1 MLPAVRTGLL
11 ENGDRAE
18 SGDLVGLMEQ
28 RCVAEF
34 NPCVGDEGAGADA
47 DDVADGTAA
56 LAQKRIERQRAGQ
69 AVVPASSGDEK
80 HLGTAEC
87 SQQALDRR
95 RICRPARAGSRA
107 RGCSGV
113 GGGQTTDRQA
123 EAGSKTGE
131 PGMEGSRQEME
142 DSRPPCVVDRRNV
155 TSAVAGGGCG
165 WANQAP
171 LFAVADEPVQIG
183 GKPIGLD
190 IEPSGELRT

>member
-87 SQQALDRR
+87 SQQALDGR
-95 RICRPARAGSRA
+95 RICRAARAGSRA
-107 RGCSGV
+107 RSCSGV
-113 GGGQTTDRQA
+113 G
-123 EAGSKTGE
+123 
-131 PGMEGSRQEME
+131 
-142 DSRPPCVVDRRNV
+142 
-155 TSAVAGGGCG
+155 
-165 WANQAP
+165 
-171 LFAVADEPVQIG
+171 
-183 GKPIGLD
+183 
-190 IEPSGELRT
+190 